1 MSEITT
7 DVTTGL
13 AAYLRILGYDA
24 PPPPTLDTLAELHR
38 RHLERIPYDNLSI
51 QLGRPDPVDPEA
63 CVDLVAR
70 TGRLGY
76 CFHQNGALELLLRS
90 LGFDVTRRHGHV
102 WTKPEDQLDPFLNHL
117 VLVVSGLP
125 TDECPGGHWWVDVGL
140 GDGFRE
146 PLPIMRGEHLD
157 AGFRYELY
165 AGFGVT
171 AAGRP
176 HGPAAWTFSH
186 DPAGSFTGIVV
197 TERANDVAA
206 VGLSHKRLS
215 TDPSSGFLKCLV
227 VARRDAT
234 GVDILR
240 GCVLSRIE
248 PGGTEAR
255 DLTSYDEWRAALTD
269 AAGLPVDD
277 VPADELRAL
286 FDRNL
291 AAHREWDAAGRP

>member
-1 MSEITT
+1 MS
-7 DVTTGL
+7 DPTGGL
-13 AAYLRILGYDA
+13 TAYLRRLGYDA
-24 PPPPTLDTLAELHR
+24 PPPPTLETLVELHR
-38 RHLERIPYDNLSI
+38 RHLERIPYDNLAI
-51 QLGRPDPVDPEA
+51 QLGRPDPVDPAA
-63 CVDLVAR
+63 CVNLVAR

-76 CFHQNGALELLLRS
+76 CFHQNGAFEQLLRS
-90 LGFDVTRRHGHV
+90 LGYDVTRRHGHV
-102 WTKPEDQLDPFLNHL
+102 WSKPEDQLDGSLNHL

-125 TDECPGGHWWVDVGL
+125 TEACPGGHWWVDAGL

-165 AGFGVT
+165 AGFGAT

-186 DPAGSFTGIVV
+186 DPVGTFTGIVV
-197 TERANDVAA
+197 TERPTRNADIALA
-206 VGLSHKRLS
+206 HEGLSTH
-215 TDPSSGFLKCLV
+215 PSSGFLKCLV

-234 GVDILR
+234 GVDLLR
-240 GCVLSRIE
+240 GCVLSRVE
-248 PGGTEAR
+248 LDGTEAR

-269 AAGLPVDD
+269 AVGLPVDD
-277 VPADELRAL
+277 VPTDDLRDL
-286 FDRNL
+286 WDRNL